1 MTGPALS
8 NLRPLEGR
16 RVAIALSDGSRI
28 DDCQLVSLPLRGLH
42 TFWLFADGED
52 MFVPVESV
60 VAVWESSTSPLS
72 HCAA

>member
-16 RVAIALSDGSRI
+16 RVAIALIDGTRI

-42 TFWLFADGED
+42 TFWLFSDGED
-52 MFVPVESV
+52 VFVPVESV
-60 VAVWESSTSPLS
+60 LAVWETGAASFS